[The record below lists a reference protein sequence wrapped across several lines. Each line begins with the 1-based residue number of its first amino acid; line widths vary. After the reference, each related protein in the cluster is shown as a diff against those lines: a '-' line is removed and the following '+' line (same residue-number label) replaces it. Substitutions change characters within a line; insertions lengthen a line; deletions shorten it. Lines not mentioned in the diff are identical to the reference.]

1 MKPRYFVLSISALW
15 FAVSFAGPFLQAQE
29 VKPASLT
36 IQAIPGE
43 TSPQQRVVFT
53 NTGVS
58 DLTLTI
64 SISGPFSVPKNKC
77 GHPVKQNLH
86 CDVWVTYSP
95 QEIGTDT
102 GTLTFTFNDQS
113 VSVPLTGNGLNL
125 LATST
130 RLQLTREGELKT
142 TVSVANGYQV
152 PDGEQVTVFCTA
164 VSGPDKGYEVNGSA
178 DLSDGKADVPAS
190 IVDVLGGH
198 YMWRCYSA
206 YYGDGEFAG
215 SESGLVTVWSRR

>member
-1 MKPRYFVLSISALW
+1 MKLRYFVLSILVVFST
-15 FAVSFAGPFLQAQE
+15 VSLLPAQK

-36 IQAIPGE
+36 IQAVPGQ

-53 NTGVS
+53 NTGVG
-58 DLTLTI
+58 DVTLTI
-64 SISGPFSVPKNKC
+64 SVSGPFSVPKNKC
-77 GHPVKQNLH
+77 GHPVRQNLY

-102 GTLTFTFNDQS
+102 GTLTFSFNDQS
-113 VSVPLTGNGLNL
+113 VSVPLTENGVNL

-142 TVSVANGYQV
+142 TVSVLNGYHV

-164 VSGPDKGYEVNGSA
+164 VSGPDKGYGVSGSA
-178 DLSDGKADVPAS
+178 ALTDGTADVPAS

-198 YMWRCYSA
+198 YMWGCYSA
-206 YYGDGEFAG
+206 YYGDNELAG
-215 SESGLVTVWSRR
+215 SESGMVTVWSRR

>member
-1 MKPRYFVLSISALW
+1 MKPRCFVLSVPVLLLLAASL
-15 FAVSFAGPFLQAQE
+15 LQAQE

-36 IQAIPGE
+36 IQAIPGS
-43 TSPQQRVVFT
+43 TSPQQKVVFT
-53 NTGVS
+53 NTGVG

-64 SISGPFSVPKNKC
+64 SVSGPFSIPENRC

-102 GTLTFTFNDQS
+102 GTLTFSFNDQN

-130 RLQLTREGELKT
+130 RLQLTREAELKT
-142 TVSVANGYQV
+142 TVSVANGYHV
-152 PDGEQVTVFCTA
+152 PDGEQVTVFCTS
-164 VSGPDKGYEVNGSA
+164 VSGPDKGYNVNGSA
-178 DLSDGKADVPAS
+178 TLTDGKADVPKS

-198 YMWRCYSA
+198 YMWGCYSA
-206 YYGDGEFAG
+206 YYGDNELAG
-215 SESGLVTVWSRR
+215 SESGMVTVWSRR